1 METQNILYNHS
12 HEIPEG
18 LYIQLMNSLKNDF
31 YNHKNNQIKYI
42 IIDQDIELI
51 NNLYLNLNKFQKFFK
66 ILLIISINLSIYC
79 FYKMFKII
87 NK

>member
-18 LYIQLMNSLKNDF
+18 LYLQLMNSLKNDF
-31 YNHKNNQIKYI
+31 YNHKNKQIKYI
-42 IIDQDIELI
+42 IIDTDIELI
-51 NNLYLNLNKFQKFFK
+51 NNLYLNLKRLQKFSN
-66 ILLIISINLSIYC
+66 IILIISTNLFIYC
-79 FYKMFKII
+79 FYKIFIII